1 MKKRD
6 YPALYD
12 INVTNLVDVVL
23 VLLIIFMI
31 TAPMLQSGIDINLPK
46 TVASQKDLG
55 EGIVVT
61 ITKERNIFVDDKITR
76 LNRFEQRLADLKA
89 RKGAKAVYLRAD
101 DKVPYGFV
109 VEVMSK
115 IKEMGITNLG
125 LVIEPV
131 GRR

>member
-1 MKKRD
+1 MKKRH

-46 TVASQKDLG
+46 TAANQKDLG

-61 ITKERNIFVDDKITR
+61 ITKEKRVFVDDKITP
-76 LNRFEQRLADLKA
+76 LNKFEQRLGSLRAK
-89 RKGAKAVYLRAD
+89 KGAKAVYLRSD
-101 DKVPYGFV
+101 SSVPYGFV
-109 VEVMSK
+109 IEVMGK
-115 IKEMGITNLG
+115 IKGMGITDLG
-125 LVIEPV
+125 LVIEPEMKK
-131 GRR
+131 

>member
-1 MKKRD
+1 MKKRH

-46 TVASQKDLG
+46 TVANQKDLG

-61 ITKERNIFVDDKITR
+61 ITKEKRVFVDDKITP
-76 LNRFEQRLADLKA
+76 LNKFEQRLGSLRAK
-89 RKGAKAVYLRAD
+89 KGDKAVYLRSD
-101 DKVPYGFV
+101 SSVPYGFV
-109 VEVMSK
+109 IEVMGK
-115 IKEMGITNLG
+115 IKGMGITDLG
-125 LVIEPV
+125 LVIEPEMKK
-131 GRR
+131 